1 MDNFEILIIIY
12 KFSHSGAHVGSS
24 PSMDKDEHVAGL
36 PSMEKFMEMKENLMD
51 ENEDVIA

>member
-1 MDNFEILIIIY
+1 
-12 KFSHSGAHVGSS
+12 
-24 PSMDKDEHVAGL
+24 MDKDEHVAGL